1 MVAMRDLRV
10 VEPPVAAQSWPDW
23 AGVLVPEGHTVQT
36 GYVAVHDIVIHAPY
50 GHQLL
55 PAEVE
60 RAYRRQLELGADQG
74 WPPPTGY
81 WRDDGRFV
89 LTDGRNRYVAALM
102 LGLDCVFV
110 AWLVP
115 PETCERCHG
124 MGYDGN
130 GETCLFCS

>member
-1 MVAMRDLRV
+1 MPELHAVTEADLAAAAAAVA
-10 VEPPVAAQSWPDW
+10 W
-23 AGVLVPEGHTVQT
+23 AGPAVPSGHVVRT
-36 GYVAVHDIVIHAPY
+36 GYVAIHDVVCHAPA

-60 RAYRRQLELGADQG
+60 RAYRRQLELGDRQP

-81 WRDDGRFV
+81 WRADRRFV

-102 LGLDCVFV
+102 LGVEHLLV

-115 PETCERCHG
+115 PA
-124 MGYDGN
+124 
-130 GETCLFCS
+130 